1 MLCNPKISS
10 HVQDA
15 RHPVSS
21 TILAALNEEA
31 YAISMGFS
39 KPGPS
44 VLKIIC
50 FASGLCGLVGSA
62 FGLSCWTTIQE
73 NPPKYFG
80 ISVQGKRIGYEVH
93 SEKPSTWNGK
103 NCTFIEDFTSVAL
116 EFSGTK
122 VELKS
127 TWKYWITR
135 EGKPLRA
142 IFERSSGRSRF
153 NLSAEYS
160 DDFVNLTINSD
171 GDKSKKRLDLPDGAF
186 APDPYSVWV
195 SSKPNPTTP
204 ATYFIDSDTQSLI
217 KLQVKPVGTVN
228 LALGGIAVKAE
239 LLEAQLSEQSLR
251 AYYAADGSFLK
262 LSYGN
267 FMTETIP
274 VSKEDALAK
283 SPRGASGLNLD
294 ELLTAHTDRPIP
306 DTETLTRFKLDVTGT
321 DLASV
326 PSDAS
331 QTIARDSERWIVDIH
346 PIANSSSVAKISDV
360 GRTAG
365 MEKYLEI
372 EDLIPCKSDDFKR
385 LSVKLTGE
393 SSSVIEAALMVRD
406 FVHREL
412 RPDPS
417 MSDPRDAGETLRSKR
432 GMCINYAILC
442 TTLLRAAG
450 IPTRIVSGFE
460 VLGATFFGH
469 AWCEIWDGTH
479 WIGVD
484 ATVDESQLSASH
496 LKLSEGFGSEAKKR
510 LLQFGVPKIH
520 VLLVAH

>member
-1 MLCNPKISS
+1 M
-10 HVQDA
+10 
-15 RHPVSS
+15 
-21 TILAALNEEA
+21 
-31 YAISMGFS
+31 
-39 KPGPS
+39 
-44 VLKIIC
+44 
-50 FASGLCGLVGSA
+50 
-62 FGLSCWTTIQE
+62 
-73 NPPKYFG
+73 
-80 ISVQGKRIGYEVH
+80 
-93 SEKPSTWNGK
+93 
-103 NCTFIEDFTSVAL
+103 
-116 EFSGTK
+116 
-122 VELKS
+122 
-127 TWKYWITR
+127 
-135 EGKPLRA
+135 
-142 IFERSSGRSRF
+142 
-153 NLSAEYS
+153 
-160 DDFVNLTINSD
+160 
-171 GDKSKKRLDLPDGAF
+171 
-186 APDPYSVWV
+186 
-195 SSKPNPTTP
+195 
-204 ATYFIDSDTQSLI
+204 
-217 KLQVKPVGTVN
+217 KPVGTVN

-283 SPRGASGLNLD
+283 SPRGDSGLNLD

-321 DLASV
+321 DLSSV

-331 QTIARDSERWIVDIH
+331 QTIARDSESWIVDIH

-365 MEKYLEI
+365 MEKYLESD
-372 EDLIPCKSDDFKR
+372 DLIPCK
-385 LSVKLTGE
+385 SVKLTGE

-406 FVHREL
+406 FVRREL